1 MMMMKKTDDRA
12 GEPPS
17 VEKRPVDSIPV
28 EHERIYVG
36 DLMGSSSSRPTSRP
50 AAIWPAPSW
59 C

>member
-17 VEKRPVDSIPV
+17 VEKRPVDAIPV

-36 DLMGSSSSRPTSRP
+36 DLAGS
-50 AAIWPAPSW
+50 
-59 C
+59 

>member
-1 MMMMKKTDDRA
+1 MMMMMKKKKMDDRA

-36 DLMGSSSSRPTSRP
+36 DLMGS
-50 AAIWPAPSW
+50 
-59 C
+59 